1 MPFPRLVLLICHG
14 CLYVLGWEKELLNMA
29 MKLRVSF
36 TRARL
41 PLHTFKGEIVVV
53 SREVVV
59 TTTATTKAKA
69 KAADLGVEAA
79 LRVAAAER
87 ETSRS
92 SRRVVLVVVTTTWA
106 DHQANIRRNLT
117 ARLKSDLRGRTEPTL
132 S

>member
-1 MPFPRLVLLICHG
+1 
-14 CLYVLGWEKELLNMA
+14 MA
-29 MKLRVSF
+29 IMKLRVSF
-36 TRARL
+36 TRDRL

-59 TTTATTKAKA
+59 TTATTTATTKAKA
-69 KAADLGVEAA
+69 AELGVEAA

-92 SRRVVLVVVTTTWA
+92 SRRVVVLVVTTTWA
-106 DHQANIRRNLT
+106 DLQANIPRNLT
-117 ARLKSDLRGRTEPTL
+117 ARLKSDSRGRTEPTL

>member
-1 MPFPRLVLLICHG
+1 
-14 CLYVLGWEKELLNMA
+14 MA
-29 MKLRVSF
+29 TNLRVSF
-36 TRARL
+36 TRDRL

-53 SREVVV
+53 SREVVATT

-69 KAADLGVEAA
+69 KAKAAELGVEAA

-106 DHQANIRRNLT
+106 DLQADIPRNLT
-117 ARLKSDLRGRTEPTL
+117 ARLKSDSRGRTEPTL

>member
-1 MPFPRLVLLICHG
+1 
-14 CLYVLGWEKELLNMA
+14 MA
-29 MKLRVSF
+29 IMKLRVSF
-36 TRARL
+36 TRDRL

-53 SREVVV
+53 SREVVATT

-69 KAADLGVEAA
+69 KAKAAELGVE
-79 LRVAAAER
+79 AAER

-106 DHQANIRRNLT
+106 DLQADIPRNLT
-117 ARLKSDLRGRTEPTL
+117 ARLKSDSRGRTEPTL

>member
-36 TRARL
+36 NRARL

-69 KAADLGVEAA
+69 AELGVEAA